1 MWGSGRGSVGNGG
14 LAIGAIVE
22 IDGDTI
28 TLETAGGDRLTVDV
42 GEGTTIRLVEE
53 GTVRDLADGDEVVVV
68 VGDRD
73 GDSLEASTITE
84 GLIPVRSRSGG

>member
-42 GEGTTIRLVEE
+42 GEGTTIRPVEE
-53 GTVRDLADGDEVVVV
+53 GTRSDLAEGGQVVV
-68 VGDRD
+68 VGERD
-73 GDSLEASTITE
+73 SDSLEASTITE
-84 GLIPVRSRSGG
+84 GLIPVEVRRLN